1 MPASFSIQ
9 PSRRGR
15 RTSPETGSPPGVCGF
30 STRWIRPTAAF
41 LLCTSFVSA
50 LTCYRLHRG
59 LGIAAATWAALV
71 GVSALFTKQHYVVD
85 VIAGVLLALAA
96 YVLLLRRYSPE
107 GVAESERRRAPVRA
121 LGVVGIYG
129 VMIAGFWV
137 AYLLGAQP

>member
-1 MPASFSIQ
+1 
-9 PSRRGR
+9 
-15 RTSPETGSPPGVCGF
+15 
-30 STRWIRPTAAF
+30 
-41 LLCTSFVSA
+41 
-50 LTCYRLHRG
+50 
-59 LGIAAATWAALV
+59 
-71 GVSALFTKQHYVVD
+71 VVD